1 MPFGRERELGVK
13 GGHAVHLFKRQVH
26 AVCDHDLHFKRQV
39 AIDLLRL
46 LHDMHEHAF
55 VMLVF
60 LNHGLELRFLL
71 SGAMK
76 GDTADFFEH

>member
-1 MPFGRERELGVK
+1 
-13 GGHAVHLFKRQVH
+13 
-26 AVCDHDLHFKRQV
+26 
-39 AIDLLRL
+39 
-46 LHDMHEHAF
+46 MHEHAF

-76 GDTADFFEH
+76 GDTADFLSIDKFLLTDM